1 MNPKNSSTPPSSE
14 GLAKPSPK
22 SLRKPSGR
30 KPGGQQGAVEVAEES
45 GDFAVAD
52 AARSNMG
59 NVYLEQGRDI
69 DDVLEVYWADVR
81 ACRESDPPNR
91 HSEAVTLAN
100 IGAALAIT
108 ERYADAIQPLRD
120 AIAIQRDLEHE
131 PGIASAAKNLGA
143 TLSRLGL
150 EEDNRQYCEEAI
162 ELLQEAA
169 EIYKARGNA
178 SGWAD
183 VTNNLGQTQCQI
195 RRYAEG
201 IPNIAAALQYLEGP
215 GQSILAD
222 DVRQN
227 LQSYRQ
233 EAAGQRP
240 WAAAVLAN
248 SRYRFTNISG
258 GRLAQI
264 TVDPIGATVV
274 EVEDSPDPHVVAVPL
289 DDGDS
294 FVAIMRGGA
303 GVRVTATKMPS
314 LAPVIMGFSL

>member
-1 MNPKNSSTPPSSE
+1 
-14 GLAKPSPK
+14 
-22 SLRKPSGR
+22 
-30 KPGGQQGAVEVAEES
+30 
-45 GDFAVAD
+45 
-52 AARSNMG
+52 
-59 NVYLEQGRDI
+59 
-69 DDVLEVYWADVR
+69 
-81 ACRESDPPNR
+81 
-91 HSEAVTLAN
+91 
-100 IGAALAIT
+100 
-108 ERYADAIQPLRD
+108 
-120 AIAIQRDLEHE
+120 
-131 PGIASAAKNLGA
+131 
-143 TLSRLGL
+143 
-150 EEDNRQYCEEAI
+150 
-162 ELLQEAA
+162 LLQEAA